1 MMPLTQNTPKPLLKV
16 AGKPLIQYTI
26 EALVA
31 AGVTELVINHA
42 YLGEQIE
49 TCIGDGNWLGA
60 KVEYSRETEALNT
73 GGGIYNALPLLGDEP
88 FIIVNSDIWT
98 DYPFKQLTELNLTGL
113 AHLVMVS
120 NPAQHPEGDYFLD
133 AKTIN
138 SYQHIRL
145 DKPTYGSSQR
155 LTYSGISILDPRL
168 FKNGPSSAF
177 PLPELLVQH
186 MKTRQISGE
195 HYAGQWLD
203 IGTPERLFDLQ
214 KSTTAR

>member
-49 TCIGDGNWLGA
+49 TCIGDGAWLGA
-60 KVEYSRETEALNT
+60 QVEYSRETEALNT

-145 DKPTYGSSQR
+145 DKPTHGSSQR

-168 FKNGPSSAF
+168 FKHRRSSTF

-186 MKTRQISGE
+186 MKTEQVTGE
-195 HYAGQWLD
+195 HYAGQWSD